1 VAADF
6 PEGIGEA
13 ALHLTQSASCPDC
26 RYFRH
31 SSYRLSFKDMFLAKY
46 MSSGQCGLKEMESRW
61 NMCWQSFHE
70 GLDFVVESDEKMMKN
85 DGKMINHFSFH
96 F

>member
-1 VAADF
+1 
-6 PEGIGEA
+6 
-13 ALHLTQSASCPDC
+13 
-26 RYFRH
+26 
-31 SSYRLSFKDMFLAKY
+31 
-46 MSSGQCGLKEMESRW
+46 MESRW